1 MCVPDFIL
9 VHVVSLATRNIS
21 LTVAL
26 QKKVRELEGI
36 IGELKFNQEIQT
48 NRINCWTGKQTNT
61 LI

>member
-36 IGELKFNQEIQT
+36 IGELH
-48 NRINCWTGKQTNT
+48 
-61 LI
+61 LIRKSRYRPTE